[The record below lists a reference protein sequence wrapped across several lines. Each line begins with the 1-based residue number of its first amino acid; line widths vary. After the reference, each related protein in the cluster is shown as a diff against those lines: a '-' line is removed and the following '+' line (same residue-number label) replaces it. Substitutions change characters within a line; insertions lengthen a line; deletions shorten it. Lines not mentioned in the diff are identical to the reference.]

1 MRRAR
6 DSNLIAVHR
15 LLALAAVAVLAAC
28 NSSGA
33 AGTGASDVAV
43 QSSDVPKGVQRC
55 DASGSIDSFL
65 NAVKTKDPETYSSTK
80 SEWDKAKSNGATSAE
95 VVFYTDSKAHCD
107 AITNS
112 QNTNLASATYP
123 IVINFVIQFKD
134 QASAEQGY
142 TTESIFGFSE
152 STISTSGGT
161 GVVKGTDTGLTKNS
175 ITLTIAIGNQSFY
188 VAVWQNKAFMVI
200 LAVINVDIAQAKK
213 IASNENSRIH

>member
-1 MRRAR
+1 M
-6 DSNLIAVHR
+6 
-15 LLALAAVAVLAAC
+15 
-28 NSSGA
+28 
-33 AGTGASDVAV
+33 
-43 QSSDVPKGVQRC
+43 PKGVQRC

-213 IASNENSRIH
+213 IASNENSRFH